1 MTPEEAR
8 KFQDEWLA
16 AQPKWPQHPEDPIVV
31 LANQAYAELPWHYK
45 ECLLEE
51 NLARTP
57 SERVEILQ
65 KRLNLLFANAD
76 RCRTKEDV
84 TKLLYPDQ

>member
-16 AQPKWPQHPEDPIVV
+16 AQPKWPQHPEDPIVT
-31 LANQAYAELPWHYK
+31 LANEAYAELPAHVK
-45 ECLLEE
+45 ERLLKE
-51 NLARTP
+51 NLARTA
-57 SERVEILQ
+57 SERVERWQ
-65 KRLNLLFANAD
+65 ERLNRLFANAD

-84 TKLLYPDQ
+84 TKLLYPDL